1 MNRRAMALKFPT
13 FALRSALTAIVATCT
28 LALSA
33 CGSASSENPPLE
45 GATIGGDFTLQAT
58 GGRQVRYSDF
68 NGKYRIMYFGYT
80 FCPDVCPVDLQ
91 NIAQGVKLF
100 ARTDAHLAAKIQP
113 IFITIDPQRDTPD
126 VVAKYVANFG
136 PSIVG
141 LSGTP
146 AQIDAVAKQWA
157 VFHQKRDDGS
167 PTEYLM
173 DHSRAAYLMGPKGE
187 PIALLP
193 AEKDA
198 QSVATDLAKWV
209 H

>member
-1 MNRRAMALKFPT
+1 MNRRAMAEKIRST
-13 FALRSALTAIVATCT
+13 ALRSLLAAALASCT
-28 LALSA
+28 LALAACSA
-33 CGSASSENPPLE
+33 PSESPPLE
-45 GATIGGDFTLQAT
+45 GAAIGGDFTLA
-58 GGRQVRYSDF
+58 GKDGKPVRYADF
-68 NGKYRIMYFGYT
+68 AGKYRIIYFGYT

-91 NIAQGVKLF
+91 NIAQGVRLF
-100 ARTDAHLAAKIQP
+100 GKAHGEAAAKIQT
-113 IFITIDPQRDTPD
+113 IFITIDPERDTPE
-126 VVAKYVANFG
+126 VVGKYAANFG
-136 PSIVG
+136 PSVMG

-157 VFHQKRDDGS
+157 VFHQKREGGS
-167 PTEYLM
+167 PKDYLM

-198 QSVATDLAKWV
+198 QAVADDLAKWV